1 MNYNPSQEEINFVNH
16 ALEEFNTTA
25 VGPDNHELLN
35 IVEYDSKGNVI
46 AGILGG
52 TYWGWMHLDIL
63 WVDEKYRKSG
73 IGSRLLKAAE
83 EEAAQKAAEEA
94 ARAEEEEASQSGK
107 TYLGTFKITAYC
119 HCAKCNGRAGQPT
132 ASGAWPYSGHTVAMG
147 GVPFG
152 TKLLINGT
160 VYTVEDRG
168 TPYGHVDI
176 FMDSHEEALDWGLHY
191 LDVYQVN

>member
-16 ALEEFNTTA
+16 ALEEFNNTV

-83 EEAAQKAAEEA
+83 EEAV
-94 ARAEEEEASQSGK
+94 RRG
-107 TYLGTFKITAYC
+107 C
-119 HCAKCNGRAGQPT
+119 H
-132 ASGAWPYSGHTVAMG
+132 SV
-147 GVPFG
+147 
-152 TKLLINGT
+152 
-160 VYTVEDRG
+160 
-168 TPYGHVDI
+168 HVDTMSWQAPDFYKKYGYRI
-176 FMDSHEEALDWGLHY
+176 IGELENIPEGNKKYHLVKNL
-191 LDVYQVN
+191 